1 MGSGWR
7 TSATEI
13 PWYEHFQGGKLM
25 QTPGPDRAVEMPV
38 HLEILEPN
46 SETSTNSVDERLEPL
61 QTGGRSAGSI
71 LATALGAEVRKR
83 KANRA
88 KQDSSSNFLIS
99 KRPRPSTLG
108 LHSITGASLGS
119 EEVQER
125 RVDMIS
131 DRVCLLEQI
140 SRMND
145 EMRISEAWTTEAMEE
160 SRKKD
165 KEILELQKVLGSGQL
180 ISRRKSD
187 SPSVVIS
194 PGSLA
199 CKSAQPNSIGTD
211 QVKFEILRI
220 I

>member
-1 MGSGWR
+1 M
-7 TSATEI
+7 
-13 PWYEHFQGGKLM
+13 
-25 QTPGPDRAVEMPV
+25 
-38 HLEILEPN
+38 
-46 SETSTNSVDERLEPL
+46 DERLEPL

-71 LATALGAEVRKR
+71 PATALGAEVRKR

-108 LHSITGASLGS
+108 LHSITGASLGT

-131 DRVCLLEQI
+131 DRVRLLEQI
-140 SRMND
+140 SWMND

-160 SRKKD
+160 SREKD
-165 KEILELQKVLGSGQL
+165 KEILELQKALGSGQPTS
-180 ISRRKSD
+180 SRNSD
-187 SPSVVIS
+187 SPSVVIN

-199 CKSAQPNSIGTD
+199 CKFAQPNSIGTD
-211 QVKFEILRI
+211 QVKFANIEDHIAERGSVIGPLHRQTQSAHSLGSQSYSRMRTRGSLDSPSPI
-220 I
+220 SQDFH